1 MFIVHTC
8 SDYIN
13 TAADTRS
20 MRKQMPTAGGTDQH
34 KYHGFPIILHASNK
48 YQVSKMQLYIRL
60 EYLIDSLLAHVGS
73 SQPFQCIPSTS
84 NKSKPWNDAY

>member
-20 MRKQMPTAGGTDQH
+20 MRKQMPTAGGQ
-34 KYHGFPIILHASNK
+34 ININIMASNNIACIK
-48 YQVSKMQLYIRL
+48 QI
-60 EYLIDSLLAHVGS
+60 S
-73 SQPFQCIPSTS
+73 SVQ
-84 NKSKPWNDAY
+84 DAVVY